1 MKKMMMIAAVAA
13 AGTVLA
19 AGLGPQSY
27 VQDGLVTQ
35 FDAIDNEGTGTYNP
49 SAATW
54 RDLKGSA
61 YITLQSGASWT
72 GRYLDT
78 TKAQHTM
85 TGMPAY
91 RRDSLTIEV
100 AVNIMSNGAIT
111 AGNCWPR
118 IFAHGDTCTLH
129 SAGGTSSDFR
139 FYMASV
145 VSKDSRPYIHS
156 FRTGTAACYSCTDYF
171 AVGVDGKESERISV
185 PPANGLAQNAA
196 NWTLNGQSGFLHGH
210 YHAFRM
216 YNRMLSPG
224 EIVTNAII
232 DKLRFWSF
240 SYAGTGAPENSGA
253 TSRGRFPK
261 KGRARC
267 PPR

>member
-27 VQDGLVTQ
+27 AQDGLVTQ

-61 YITLQSGASWT
+61 YITLQTGASWT
-72 GRYLDT
+72 DRYLDT

-139 FYMASV
+139 F
-145 VSKDSRPYIHS
+145 
-156 FRTGTAACYSCTDYF
+156 
-171 AVGVDGKESERISV
+171 
-185 PPANGLAQNAA
+185 
-196 NWTLNGQSGFLHGH
+196 
-210 YHAFRM
+210 
-216 YNRMLSPG
+216 
-224 EIVTNAII
+224 
-232 DKLRFWSF
+232 
-240 SYAGTGAPENSGA
+240 
-253 TSRGRFPK
+253 
-261 KGRARC
+261 
-267 PPR
+267 